1 LSGGMRRRLLV
12 AKALIHQPPVVVL
25 DEPTAGV
32 DVELRR
38 SLWSYMRRLN
48 QEGVTVVLTTHYLE
62 EAEAMCDR
70 IAIIDQG
77 EVVACDD
84 KDQLI
89 RRIDEKEMTVV
100 IAEALDE
107 LPPALV
113 AFGARLEA
121 PDRIVLHY
129 RPSRARVGD
138 MLDAIRAAGLTITD
152 LATSE
157 ADLEEAF
164 LRLTGMGA
172 EARTANDAPAAA
184 PRPGPAD
191 EFF

>member
-1 LSGGMRRRLLV
+1 MRRRLLV

-38 SLWSYMRRLN
+38 SLWNYMRRLN

-77 EVVACDD
+77 QVVACDS
-84 KDQLI
+84 KEQLV
-89 RRIDEKEMTVV
+89 RRLDEKQMTVV
-100 IAEALDE
+100 VSENLDA
-107 LPPALV
+107 LPPALL
-113 AFGARLEA
+113 ALGARLEG
-121 PDRIVLHY
+121 PDRIVLRY
-129 RPSRARVGD
+129 RPSRARAGE
-138 MLDAIRAAGLTITD
+138 MLDAIRGAGLTIVD

-164 LRLTGMGA
+164 LRLTGSGTAAA
-172 EARTANDAPAAA
+172 EAADRAAAA
-184 PRPGPAD
+184 PPSPRSI
-191 EFF
+191 EESL